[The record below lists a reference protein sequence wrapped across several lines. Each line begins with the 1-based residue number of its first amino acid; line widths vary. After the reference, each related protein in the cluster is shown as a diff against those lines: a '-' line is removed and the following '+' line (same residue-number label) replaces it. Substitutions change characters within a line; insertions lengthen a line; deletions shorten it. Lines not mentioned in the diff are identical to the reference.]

1 MWGLLLVELDWDALF
16 VCDLDSVAWLSL
28 NTLQP
33 APLFSISLLN
43 LREFELWQIRKWIK
57 VVQTLDF
64 LGVKKIM
71 SKQIFQ

>member
-1 MWGLLLVELDWDALF
+1 MCGSSVEQIGTLLCLRSRSGL
-16 VCDLDSVAWLSL
+16 VAGLAL

-33 APLFSISLLN
+33 APLFSISLLK

-64 LGVKKIM
+64 LGVKKIL